1 MFALTATR
9 RSGGVRRLL
18 LLTTAVRHASALTA
32 VVALR
37 AQSNLLPVRHRAL
50 RCAPALLAW
59 EPPPGFKEWKEGDV
73 PFDDEEDD
81 RSFDMFDLVS
91 DGPERR
97 PGFQR
102 RASSPEDFVEALLDV
117 PAGCCPGCGAT
128 FQSADPDA
136 PGFVPQSVLDAR
148 SAAGAK
154 VEGGEGAPL
163 ATKTETICQRC
174 HAAAPAPIL
183 PSLTPEPDL
192 TRALSEV
199 SIGPPPAPGATA
211 CATRTGFRWRPC
223 AWARRRSTRSCSR
236 STSASCCAASR
247 AGAAW

>member
-73 PFDDEEDD
+73 PFDEEEDD

-97 PGFQR
+97 PGSQR
-102 RASSPEDFVEALLDV
+102 RASSPEEFVEALLD
-117 PAGCCPGCGAT
+117 AGAT
-128 FQSADPDA
+128 GATTRGHDTTSKILALRHRTWPPYQRRTRAYFRTWWVAW
-136 PGFVPQSVLDAR
+136 LDGWLHR
-148 SAAGAK
+148 AAGR
-154 VEGGEGAPL
+154 GGVW
-163 ATKTETICQRC
+163 T
-174 HAAAPAPIL
+174 
-183 PSLTPEPDL
+183 
-192 TRALSEV
+192 
-199 SIGPPPAPGATA
+199 GP
-211 CATRTGFRWRPC
+211 
-223 AWARRRSTRSCSR
+223 
-236 STSASCCAASR
+236 R
-247 AGAAW
+247 AGRN

>member
-1 MFALTATR
+1 M
-9 RSGGVRRLL
+9 
-18 LLTTAVRHASALTA
+18 
-32 VVALR
+32 
-37 AQSNLLPVRHRAL
+37 LPVRHRAL

-73 PFDDEEDD
+73 PFDEEEDD

-97 PGFQR
+97 PGSQR

-128 FQSADPDA
+128 FQSDDPDA

-163 ATKTETICQRC
+163 ATRTETICQRC
-174 HAAAPAPIL
+174 HAAPAPTL
-183 PSLTPEPDL
+183 PSLTPEPDP

-199 SIGPPPAPGATA
+199 SIAPPPAPGATA
-211 CATRTGFRWRPC
+211 CATRTGCLWRRC

-236 STSASCCAASR
+236 STSASEPEPRTPTPEPEPEPRNRTLARALARARALTLARSTSASCCAASR

>member
-73 PFDDEEDD
+73 PFDEEEDD

-128 FQSADPDA
+128 FQSDDPDA

-163 ATKTETICQRC
+163 ATRTETICQRC
-174 HAAAPAPIL
+174 HAAPAPIL
-183 PSLTPEPDL
+183 PSLTPEPDP
-192 TRALSEV
+192 TRALPEV
-199 SIGPPPAPGATA
+199 SIAPPPAPGATA
-211 CATRTGFRWRPC
+211 CATRTGCRWRPC